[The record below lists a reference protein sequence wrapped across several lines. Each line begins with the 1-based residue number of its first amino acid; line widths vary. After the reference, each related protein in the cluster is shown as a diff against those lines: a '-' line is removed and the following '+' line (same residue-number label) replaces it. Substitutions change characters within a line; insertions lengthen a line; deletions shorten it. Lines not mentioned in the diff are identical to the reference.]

1 MADTDL
7 LVIGAGVIG
16 LAVAREAAR
25 RGIETM
31 ILEAGDTIGGETS
44 SRNSEVIHA
53 GIYYTPGS
61 LKARH
66 CIEGRNRLYQY
77 VQERNVPFRRCGK
90 LIVANS
96 EKEDATLH
104 ELQRRSIEN
113 GLTDADA
120 LQYFSAGDINE
131 LEPQVRA
138 RSALYSPSS
147 GIVDSHA
154 LMMALLADAQS
165 DGAILALRTR
175 VDQLEPGEP
184 HVLQGSSS
192 GEHWRLTANNVVVAT
207 GLHSAQL
214 MTQDDRLNALAPT
227 IRWVKGS
234 YFALQGKSPFRHLVY
249 PVPTKDGLGIHAT
262 LDMAGSTRFG
272 PDTETVN
279 SIAYSVD
286 ARRRDT
292 FASSIRRYWP
302 ELQAERLVPGYAGIR
317 PKAQPAGA
325 EADFL
330 IQGPQ
335 ELGVQGLVFLHGIE
349 SPGLTASLSLASAV
363 NDSLPVARRSRRAS

>member
-1 MADTDL
+1 MADIDL

-66 CIEGRNRLYQY
+66 CVAGRNRLYQY

-96 EKEDATLH
+96 EVEDRTLH
-104 ELQRRSIEN
+104 DLQARSIEN
-113 GLTDADA
+113 GLTDSDA
-120 LQYFSAGDINE
+120 LHYLNAAEVQE
-131 LEPQVRA
+131 LEPQVQA
-138 RSALYSPSS
+138 RSALFSPSS
-147 GIVDSHA
+147 GIVDSHS
-154 LMMALLADAQS
+154 LMLAMLADAQA
-165 DGAILALRTR
+165 DGAVLALHTR
-175 VDQLEPGEP
+175 VEQLEPGKP
-184 HVLQGSSS
+184 HVLQGSS
-192 GEHWRLTANNVVVAT
+192 GGDEWRLTANNVVVAT
-207 GLHSAQL
+207 GLHSEQL
-214 MTQDDRLNALAPT
+214 MKQDDRLNALAPA

-234 YFALQGKSPFRHLVY
+234 YFGLQGKSPFRHLVY
-249 PVPTKDGLGIHAT
+249 PVPTKEGLGIHAT
-262 LDMAGSTRFG
+262 LDMAGCTRFG
-272 PDTETVN
+272 PDTEAVN
-279 SIAYSVD
+279 TISYPVD
-286 ARRRDT
+286 PQRRDT
-292 FASSIRRYWP
+292 FESSIRRYWP
-302 ELQAERLVPGYAGIR
+302 ELQADRLVPGYAGIR
-317 PKAQPAGA
+317 PKAQAADA

-330 IQGPQ
+330 IQGPD

-349 SPGLTASLSLASAV
+349 SPGLTASMSLASTV
-363 NDSLPVARRSRRAS
+363 TNYLRVPK